1 MLRKRLLT
9 YIHSLS
15 TIEVESVSVYCTG
28 IQIADVDDHGMHA
41 CMSLIVVKCVVV
53 IMRHDCAFCRR

>member
-28 IQIADVDDHGMHA
+28 IQIADVDHGMHA